1 MLVVNRG
8 FCLLSDFEGS
18 FTKTAILL
26 IYREGRGTEVKTTA
40 FLLFMCAFSQG
51 RAPISITDPEA
62 CATDGRLWKSGLW
75 GPLSWT
81 ILLVRVHS
89 PELSIFSATANHMTK
104 PRGPQPYSPNWSK
117 IPFILQR
124 KIWIYPP
131 LVRHAKRD
139 GVLVCFSFGHG
150 EGLELRTFV
159 TILITIDGII
169 AMFFV
174 VLWSSRRFWGLE
186 PSSRLGHI
194 GAWGRALGR
203 EFEIFWILSDQHSI
217 LYQREQSTR

>member
-1 MLVVNRG
+1 MIFHENGNIAHISWRHGALKWRLKHFYLCVPFLRVGHQFQLQTPRHVPPTV
-8 FCLLSDFEGS
+8 GS
-18 FTKTAILL
+18 ENQDCGAL
-26 IYREGRGTEVKTTA
+26 YHEPSCWCE
-40 FLLFMCAFSQG
+40 
-51 RAPISITDPEA
+51 
-62 CATDGRLWKSGLW
+62 
-75 GPLSWT
+75 
-81 ILLVRVHS
+81 VHS
-89 PELSIFSATANHMTK
+89 PELSFFSATANHMTK

-217 LYQREQSTR
+217 LYQREQPTR